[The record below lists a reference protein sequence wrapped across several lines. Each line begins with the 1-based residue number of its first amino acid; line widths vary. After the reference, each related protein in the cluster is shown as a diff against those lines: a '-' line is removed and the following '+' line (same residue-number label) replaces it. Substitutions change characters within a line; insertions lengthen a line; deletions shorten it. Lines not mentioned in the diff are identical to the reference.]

1 MTHLYYCR
9 HGLSVMN
16 QQGLLCGSTD
26 SPLSD
31 EGSRQAMLAGQEAKR
46 QGLTFDAIIT
56 SPMARA
62 HETAQLLARELGYP
76 QDKII
81 ATPLLVERDF
91 GALEGTIWHPQMDL
105 HAEPSVEP
113 YEHIM
118 ERARQAK
125 NLLDALDGSVLL
137 VGHGAIIRAVR
148 SLYLPDM
155 PYADATEAMPNA
167 VITRIL

>member
-31 EGSRQAMLAGQEAKR
+31 EGSRQVMLAGQEAKR

-62 HETAQLLARELGYP
+62 HETAQLLAR
-76 QDKII
+76 
-81 ATPLLVERDF
+81 
-91 GALEGTIWHPQMDL
+91 
-105 HAEPSVEP
+105 
-113 YEHIM
+113 
-118 ERARQAK
+118 
-125 NLLDALDGSVLL
+125 
-137 VGHGAIIRAVR
+137 
-148 SLYLPDM
+148 
-155 PYADATEAMPNA
+155 
-167 VITRIL
+167 